1 MIASAGFINSKR
13 RNATKAKT
21 KIIAKY
27 FLVRAGITLFYYG
40 KCYRQRTLEQNHT
53 TPLLLKYT
61 YMVGVVT
68 FWETF
73 IGVDNPIYIGDIWAN
88 TIRPLGGTHL
98 FYVDQQGIGTP
109 SIDASIVSKTY
120 STFQEVLD
128 DNPDATYVFL
138 EAERSIPKGT
148 DFTYLKDFVH
158 PKEDVIYVFGKDS
171 SDVFTE
177 NLPLEGNHV
186 VSITTND
193 NLVLWSL
200 ITVGIVLYDR
210 KVK

>member
-1 MIASAGFINSKR
+1 
-13 RNATKAKT
+13 
-21 KIIAKY
+21 
-27 FLVRAGITLFYYG
+27 
-40 KCYRQRTLEQNHT
+40 
-53 TPLLLKYT
+53 
-61 YMVGVVT
+61 MVGVVT